1 MNNDTASP
9 DLRAPAQIADSE
21 VEEFTDMN
29 ADDFLNLAKA
39 EFLEPSS
46 LVVAILDTSG
56 TIVWTSPAAISFG
69 LDLVG
74 KGVNEI
80 LFPEDLPEVTRRFE
94 VIGREEYDGSISL
107 MAHSPI
113 PLRIYSKHGLTT
125 FDSIG
130 GWAEYKGR
138 WWMVVTLFHVSARY
152 SVLHT
157 AYELAQNPEDDGLVI
172 LHRGVTSLR
181 GVDGSQILWQ
191 DEQGRFKTLGHMG
204 TDWVEV
210 SYRLPELR
218 TLTTHG
224 SAIQVGTSEWGMIYP
239 VVNSGR
245 AIGAIAMWGRGLP
258 PEGRFRTTVVE
269 PLANLV
275 AVTIRRREERTL
287 LENQARTDL
296 TTGLLNRHAFFD
308 VLAGTHER
316 AAVLYLDLD
325 DFKAINDRYGHT
337 IGDRL
342 LAGVGERLVNALAP
356 TDTVARIGGDEFAA
370 LLFDLDPDQ
379 AENVANRIL
388 RRICEPYTFSG
399 TKVVASASIG
409 VAVDSDP
416 SEGELLLDR
425 ADQALLISKA
435 KGKGRV
441 VVRNF

>member
-1 MNNDTASP
+1 MNKETEPTGDTV
-9 DLRAPAQIADSE
+9 DFD
-21 VEEFTDMN
+21 DMT
-29 ADDFLNLAKA
+29 AEDFLDLAKA

-56 TIVWTSPAAISFG
+56 NIVWVSQAADSFG

-74 KGVNEI
+74 KGVDEI
-80 LFPEDLPEVTRRFE
+80 VHPEDIPEVARRFE
-94 VIGREEYDGSISL
+94 VIGREEYLDGISL

-125 FDSIG
+125 FDTIG
-130 GWAEYKGR
+130 GWARYKDR
-138 WWMVVTLFHVSARY
+138 WWMIVTLFHVSARY
-152 SVLHT
+152 SVLNT
-157 AYELAQNPEDDGLVI
+157 AYELAQDPDGDGLNI
-172 LHRGVTSLR
+172 LHRGVSSLR

-191 DEQGRFKTLGHMG
+191 DEQGNFRTLGHMG

-210 SYRLPELR
+210 SYRLPELK
-218 TLTTHG
+218 TLTRSGTPVH
-224 SAIQVGTSEWGMIYP
+224 VGTSQWGMIYP
-239 VVNSGR
+239 VINAGR
-245 AIGAIAMWGRGLP
+245 AIGAIAMWGRGLA
-258 PEGRFRTTVVE
+258 PEGRFTATVVE

-275 AVTIRRREERTL
+275 AITIRRREERIL

-308 VLAGTHER
+308 VLSGTHER

-325 DFKAINDRYGHT
+325 DFKAINDRFGHT

-370 LLFDLDPDQ
+370 LLFDLDPKQ

-388 RRICEPYTFSG
+388 RRICEPYQLAG
-399 TKVVASASIG
+399 TTVTASASIG
-409 VAVDSDP
+409 VAVDSEP